1 MIDQYFGLWI
11 VLIAFLFINVIFAM
25 TSSMD
30 IQSDVPDNNQTP
42 EGIEPNWSGT
52 TQRPVVGKIKYLKPH
67 AGEPIIHSAR

>member
-1 MIDQYFGLWI
+1 
-11 VLIAFLFINVIFAM
+11 M